1 MGYAAERKRE
11 QRIHKAIKRWIF
23 VFVAL
28 LLGALGVLN
37 SFYPCASWKYYFAKP
52 KLTALADGE
61 MRIHFLDVGQ
71 GDATFIELPDGKTAL
86 IDGGNG
92 AEENNLSMLRYL
104 NALKVK
110 KIDYLVATHAD
121 FDHCGGL
128 VEVVRYKEIGRA
140 FLPVV
145 DESVGDA
152 YAEFYSEL
160 VEKEC
165 AVEYAKRSVS
175 LSTDTYSFQF
185 LYPLTFDVDSGAVE
199 EDTNASSAVFWLD
212 YQGVSALFTGDAPT
226 AVEERLIKD
235 DNKGYLEAS
244 GVALSSTEILKVAH
258 HGSKD
263 STSEEFLRHLGVQT
277 AVVSCGKHNLYGH
290 PSDEVLQ
297 RLSAVGADTYRTD
310 ELGHI
315 TITVKRDGSYAVAN
329 LQNK

>member
-11 QRIHKAIKRWIF
+11 QRIHKAIKRWIL

-128 VEVVRYKEIGRA
+128 VEVVRYKEIDRKS
-140 FLPVV
+140 VV
-145 DESVGDA
+145 
-152 YAEFYSEL
+152 
-160 VEKEC
+160 
-165 AVEYAKRSVS
+165 
-175 LSTDTYSFQF
+175 
-185 LYPLTFDVDSGAVE
+185 
-199 EDTNASSAVFWLD
+199 
-212 YQGVSALFTGDAPT
+212 
-226 AVEERLIKD
+226 
-235 DNKGYLEAS
+235 
-244 GVALSSTEILKVAH
+244 
-258 HGSKD
+258 
-263 STSEEFLRHLGVQT
+263 
-277 AVVSCGKHNLYGH
+277 
-290 PSDEVLQ
+290 
-297 RLSAVGADTYRTD
+297 
-310 ELGHI
+310 
-315 TITVKRDGSYAVAN
+315 
-329 LQNK
+329 